1 MAKRKLT
8 EKEILEHL
16 HAEGFKKV
24 GAAEKKTA
32 WYKKTLGKSECIS
45 KKASCSASR

>member
-8 EKEILEHL
+8 EKEIIDHL

-24 GAAEKKTA
+24 GAVEKKTG
-32 WYKKTLGKSECIS
+32 WH
-45 KKASCSASR
+45 KKALENPGCLTKKAAYSTSR